1 MPECLSQTQPGSAPK
16 LRRNLAV
23 FLLLASLGF
32 LAFYPALFN
41 FFCADDFI
49 WIETTN
55 DIFVNHDL
63 TSSNNFVVTRG
74 RPVVSLVFLFLYQLV
89 GLKPFGY
96 HLLSILLHILNA
108 VLLFQLLSFLTKKTT
123 LRLVAS
129 LIFLLHFIHEESLFW
144 ISSNSV
150 LLCCS
155 FYLTSLLLFLKW
167 RANRGSAVLYVFSLF
182 FFVLALFSRE
192 DAITF
197 PLLVFLVLL
206 SDFPPVQKLN
216 RINAFKISGPFF
228 LLTGLYL
235 LFRLFTLPPD
245 LIGHSLKLDPTIPLK
260 NMAYFSV
267 NLFFP
272 YRFLFD
278 LVGYDKLERLQ
289 LYYQAFDLRWLTIPF
304 ILALLFFLLKFL
316 SHHPKKGNTLFNAG
330 ILFLCLSIL
339 PYLFLD
345 GNGQRFLYF
354 PLLGFSLV
362 GVHFIS
368 SISDHLARKGQ
379 RRAKAFVY
387 LCVTVIFLLNFALI
401 RERSNWWKQAGLT
414 SGYVV
419 QQTQMLV
426 SQAQQ
431 SELGVLSLPHRV
443 HGAYIFLT
451 GFEEAV
457 AIYYPEVEGKIK
469 YLGRLDTDEIER
481 LKIENLYTFRDGKFE
496 KL

>member
-1 MPECLSQTQPGSAPK
+1 MPEFSSQIRPGPK
-16 LRRNLAV
+16 PKVRRNLAV
-23 FLLLASLGF
+23 FLLLTSLGF

-49 WIETTN
+49 WIRSTN
-55 DIFVNHDL
+55 DLFVNHDL
-63 TSSNNFVVTRG
+63 TSSDHFVLTRG
-74 RPVVSLVFLFLYQLV
+74 RPAVNLIFLFLYQLF

-96 HLLSILLHILNA
+96 HLLSILLHVLNA
-108 VLLFQLLSFLTKKTT
+108 VLLFQLLSFLTHKTW

-129 LIFLLHFIHEESLFW
+129 LVFLVHFVHEESLFW

-155 FYLTSLLLFLKW
+155 FYLTALLLFLKW
-167 RANRGSAVLYVFSLF
+167 RANRGSAVLYVCSLF
-182 FFVLALFSRE
+182 FLMLALFSRE

-197 PLLVFLVLL
+197 PLLVLLVLL
-206 SDFPPVQKLN
+206 FDFPPVQKLN

-228 LLTGLYL
+228 LLTGFYL
-235 LFRLFTLPPD
+235 LFRFLTLPPD
-245 LIGHSLKLDPTIPLK
+245 LISHGLKITPAIPFK

-267 NLFFP
+267 NLVFP

-278 LVGYDKLERLQ
+278 FIGYDKLERLQ
-289 LYYQAFDLRWLTIPF
+289 LYYHAFDLRWLSIPV
-304 ILALLFFLLKFL
+304 LLVLFFLLLKL
-316 SHHPKKGNTLFNAG
+316 ISHYIRRGHILFNTG
-330 ILFLCLSIL
+330 LVLLSLSIV

-362 GVHFIS
+362 CAHFIC
-368 SISDHLARKGQ
+368 SISEQLAGKRL
-379 RRAKAFVY
+379 RPARALVY
-387 LCVTVIFLLNFALI
+387 LFVIVVFFLNFTII
-401 RERSNWWKQAGLT
+401 RERSNWWKEAGLT
-414 SGYVV
+414 TSNVV
-419 QQTQMLV
+419 RQTQILV
-426 SQAQQ
+426 PQAQQ
-431 SELGVLSLPHRV
+431 SELGILSLPHRV

-469 YLGRLDTDEIER
+469 YLGRLDPGEIER
-481 LKIENLYTFRDGKFE
+481 LKIENLYTLTHGKFE